1 MDKRLRNI
9 SAALDRNVTPD
20 NYPEYTR
27 GLFQDKV
34 DNDYYYASDVYDFQN
49 YNTTTKTW
57 ENVRYRIAP
66 SYGIVHGSS
75 IKDDYKT
82 VIFKDHNQPSFLGDM
97 WLLDETYWM
106 TIDTGRSKSSSASC
120 QIQRCGDALRFYD
133 DSGIYH
139 EIPAIISRMVPYDL
153 NADAYIM
160 LPDNQLRC
168 LVPYTD
174 DSKLIKWAD
183 VNSADNKMTRFLLQ
197 EYSYR
202 TVSIDRHSFVR
213 NNIGYIDVRLQ
224 ADQLKASDDLV
235 NNIADAYSHTIAV
248 HILNG
253 NSTVQVGQSLQ
264 LNTTVTRNGINVDNP
279 TIAYTSAT
287 PTVASVSTT
296 GLVTG
301 VSSSGNTTISAV
313 YSGVSDSIVISA
325 TPAVVNNYTIDFT
338 ASNNNLSSIR
348 LNEQVT
354 FIATPK
360 NNGSTYTSPC
370 TFSVVADDGI
380 SSTTLAT
387 LVSQTT
393 SQVVIKCANV
403 NANVGGYFK
412 VKVVDADMTTYIR
425 LLVKSIF

>member
-49 YNTTTKTW
+49 YNTATKTW

-139 EIPAIISRMVPYDL
+139 EIPAIISRMVPYNLDGSE
-153 NADAYIM
+153 YMM
-160 LPDNQLRC
+160 LPMNQLRC
-168 LVPYTD
+168 LVPYID
-174 DSKLIKWAD
+174 DSKLIVWANED
-183 VNSADNKMTRFLLQ
+183 SPTSKYSRFILQ
-197 EYSYR
+197 QYAYKA
-202 TVSIDRHSFVR
+202 VSIDRHSFVR

-224 ADQLKASDDLV
+224 SDLIRRGIDNLTD
-235 NNIADAYSHTIAV
+235 NIADDIQGVTV
-248 HILNG
+248 DILNG
-253 NSTVQVGQSLQ
+253 TTTIGIGQTLQ
-264 LNTTVTRNGINVDNP
+264 LNASVKRNSIIIDNP
-279 TIAYTSAT
+279 TLTYVSSTPTFASVNSNGLVTATSSGTSTISAT
-287 PTVASVSTT
+287 YAGISDSISVIVASVSNNYNI
-296 GLVTG
+296 VF
-301 VSSSGNTTISAV
+301 SSST
-313 YSGVSDSIVISA
+313 
-325 TPAVVNNYTIDFT
+325 
-338 ASNNNLSSIR
+338 NNLTDMKI
-348 LNEQVT
+348 NQQTT
-354 FIATPK
+354 FSAIFT
-360 NNGSTYTSPC
+360 NNGTSYVDSG
-370 TFSVVADDGI
+370 TWSVVADDGI
-380 SSTTLAT
+380 SSTSLASI
-387 LVSQTT
+387 VSQTGT
-393 SQVVIKCANV
+393 QIVVKCANV
-403 NANVGGYFK
+403 SVNIGQYFK
-412 VKVVDADMTTYIR
+412 IKCVGTNSTVFIR
-425 LLVKSIF
+425 LQVKSIF